1 MVTAESLLRTQKI
14 VYLRGKGFTYR
25 AIGEQFGLSQE
36 RIRQIIEK
44 HRRIAYA
51 RGIKPYGGDG
61 ALFRHEAKE
70 LMPLVPL
77 LSRIANGG

>member
-25 AIGEQFGLSQE
+25 AIGEQFGISKE
-36 RIRQIIEK
+36 RIRQIVEK
-44 HRRIAYA
+44 HRRIAYW
-51 RGIKPYGGDG
+51 RGIKPYGDG